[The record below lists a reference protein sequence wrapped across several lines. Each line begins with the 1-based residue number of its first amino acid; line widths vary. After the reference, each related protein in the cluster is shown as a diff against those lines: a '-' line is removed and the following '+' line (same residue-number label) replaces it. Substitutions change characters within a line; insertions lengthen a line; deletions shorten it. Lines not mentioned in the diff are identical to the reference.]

1 MGLAML
7 LSLVPLLLTWYPSQK
22 PCVCLFSCVCAYE
35 LSFHLRR
42 ELFLADFNQVS
53 ALALS
58 AAFKPRAQAFAE
70 SLQEL
75 GCVFSFKF
83 S

>member
-1 MGLAML
+1 MGLVML
-7 LSLVPLLLTWYPSQK
+7 LSLVPPLLTWCPSQK
-22 PCVCLFSCVCAYE
+22 PLFSCACAYE

-42 ELFLADFNQVS
+42 QLFLADSNQVS

-58 AAFKPRAQAFAE
+58 AAFKPRARAFAE

-75 GCVFSFKF
+75 GRVFSFKF